1 MKYKK
6 RYINYNTSITFIF
19 LLFLAIIYKF
29 SKNIYVHVNGD
40 ISRIELGLVLIA
52 FKTMLIVV
60 LPVFLLTFYVVWKY
74 RKQNIDRDY
83 RPTWSHSIFLEFFI
97 WIIPIFIVIF
107 LASLSYKSTN
117 LLDPK
122 KSLPGNNSKILVE
135 AISLDWRWLFI
146 YPQYKIATIN
156 EIFLPK
162 NTEINIHI
170 TSNSIMNSF
179 FIPDLG
185 GQIYAMA
192 GMKTKLNLIAN
203 RTGVYKGISSNY
215 SGKGFS
221 NMKFHVHI
229 VKDFK
234 KLKEWIQTVKLSQN
248 KLVFKK
254 QFLNISKP
262 SESIFIQYFSYVDPL
277 LLYKVINMIKH
288 K

>member
-6 RYINYNTSITFIF
+6 RYINYNTSIIFIF

-203 RTGVYKGISSNY
+203 RVGVYKGISSNY